1 MKTLAAL
8 STLLFAASAVAATP
22 SLTGQWS
29 VHNSIAGNESDQTC
43 KFVETDN
50 KITGTCK
57 GEESDKDAQ
66 VTGSVDGNKVTWKY
80 DMDYNGSPLTLTY
93 TATLDDSGKVAGNVE
108 VDPFGVSGDFTA
120 TPAPATPATAAPATA
135 AAPSETSK

>member
-8 STLLFAASAVAATP
+8 STLLVTASAFAAGGPGLS
-22 SLTGQWS
+22 GQWS

-50 KITGTCK
+50 KIAGTCK
-57 GEESDKDAQ
+57 GENADKDVQ
-66 VTGSVDGNKVTWKY
+66 VTGSVDGDKVTWKY

-93 TATLDDSGKVAGNVE
+93 TATLDDSGKIAGSVE
-108 VDPFGVSGDFTA
+108 VDPFGVTGDFTA
-120 TPAPATPATAAPATA
+120 TPEKDAT
-135 AAPSETSK
+135 K